1 LRSNAGKGFA
11 GLASEMKS
19 LSSQTDKATKDSSS
33 HIGLVQ
39 EATRR
44 ARADGSVVR
53 TDHRRNKHDRDG
65 HIHFCASARRGD
77 REIAPKVQASAQG
90 IHEVS
95 TDIGGVKKSAGET
108 GRAAGHVLAATNDLA
123 LQPAALRR
131 QVDDFLGSIRAVRA
145 SAPDPSAAKDG
156 VSIEP
161 LPTHA
166 GGRDG

>member
-1 LRSNAGKGFA
+1 LVWCKKRPDAPVQTVQSFA
-11 GLASEMKS
+11 RTIEEISMI
-19 LSSQTDKATKDSSS
+19 ATAISTSVRQ
-33 HIGLVQ
+33 HG
-39 EATRR
+39 EAT
-44 ARADGSVVR
+44 G
-53 TDHRRNKHDRDG
+53 
-65 HIHFCASARRGD
+65 
-77 REIAPKVQASAQG
+77 EIAPKVQASAQG

-95 TDIGGVKKSAGET
+95 TDIGGVTKSAGET

-123 LQPAALRR
+123 LQPDALRR

-156 VSIEP
+156 DSIEP